1 MRWTSNLLLYVL
13 MLAGI
18 VLLAACEGVGP
29 DGKTPTPRT
38 NIITGSTGSTWYTIG
53 SGLAEKANLLFEG
66 HPITAVPGAGGMSNP
81 VRVSMT
87 GMDLGISYGPF
98 LRAAYR
104 GEPPFR
110 QALPELRVVATL
122 ILNTLHVVAR
132 PHLRF
137 ANVVDVVQSSGGL
150 RVGAGM
156 PGSGDLFCFTTLL
169 SELGTSVEE
178 WERRGNVL
186 RLSGTTQ
193 RFDDYKD
200 GHLEV
205 AVTFINDPSPQL
217 TELMVSR
224 PGRFLPLPPE
234 LRQRLV
240 EKMGFRELTVAPGS
254 YPEQDYPVET
264 VALPAIL
271 FTVEGVDESIVY
283 ALTRALYDNQ
293 PYLQKVHPGFHQWDP
308 EDLPEEV
315 QVPFHPGAIRF
326 YRERGVLKA
335 EPEPGV

>member
-1 MRWTSNLLLYVL
+1 MRWISNLLRCGL
-13 MLAGI
+13 MIAGI
-18 VLLAACEGVGP
+18 VLLAACQGVGP
-29 DGKTPTPRT
+29 DGKAPTPRT

-66 HPITAVPGAGGMSNP
+66 HPITAGPGAGGMSNP

-104 GEPPFR
+104 GELPFR

-217 TELMVSR
+217 TELVLSR
-224 PGRFLPLPPE
+224 PGRFLPVPPE

-240 EKMGFRELTVAPGS
+240 RRS
-254 YPEQDYPVET
+254 RR
-264 VALPAIL
+264 LP
-271 FTVEGVDESIVY
+271 
-283 ALTRALYDNQ
+283 
-293 PYLQKVHPGFHQWDP
+293 
-308 EDLPEEV
+308 
-315 QVPFHPGAIRF
+315 
-326 YRERGVLKA
+326 
-335 EPEPGV
+335 

>member
-1 MRWTSNLLLYVL
+1 V
-13 MLAGI
+13 
-18 VLLAACEGVGP
+18 P
-29 DGKTPTPRT
+29 PPRT

-87 GMDLGISYGPF
+87 GMDVGISYGPF
-98 LRAAYR
+98 LRAAFL
-104 GEPPFR
+104 GELPFR
-110 QALPELRVVATL
+110 EGLPQLRVVATL

-132 PHLRF
+132 PDLEL
-137 ANVVDVVQSSGGL
+137 ATVADVVESGGGL

-169 SELGTSVEE
+169 SELGTTVEE
-178 WERRGNVL
+178 WEKRGNVL

-224 PGRFLPLPPE
+224 RGRFLPVPSE
-234 LRQRLV
+234 LRAKLV
-240 EKMGFRELTVAPGS
+240 QKMGFRELTVGPGS
-254 YPEQDYPVET
+254 YPAQDYPIET

-271 FTVEGVDESIVY
+271 FTVEGVEESIVY

-293 PYLQKVHPGFHQWDP
+293 PYMQKVHPGFNQWDP
-308 EDLPEEV
+308 ADLPHEV
-315 QVPFHPGAIRF
+315 QVPFHPGAVRF
-326 YRERGVLKA
+326 YRERGLL
-335 EPEPGV
+335 EPSASPSGEHRPQADGDRSR